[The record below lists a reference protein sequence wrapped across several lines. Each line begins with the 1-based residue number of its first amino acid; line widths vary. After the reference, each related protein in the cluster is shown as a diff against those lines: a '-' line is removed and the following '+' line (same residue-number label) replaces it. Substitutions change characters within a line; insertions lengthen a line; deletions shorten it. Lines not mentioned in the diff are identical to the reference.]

1 MLFDLPADDI
11 LYQALLERDPSYEGF
26 AYVGVKSTGVFC
38 KLTCA
43 ARKPKRE
50 NVLFYSA
57 IAAALEAGFRPCKRC
72 RPMRAGLTREP
83 AIDRLLDELELAPEK
98 KWSEQQIVDL
108 GYDPST
114 IRRAFRRRF
123 GITFLEIARLRRIG
137 RGIEALADGAA
148 VIDAQVNAY
157 YASGSG
163 FRNAIIKLLGVAP
176 QKINHGAYLKADWI
190 ETPIGTMIAIAD
202 RDKLHLLEFLDRK
215 ALSTE
220 IEHLKKASCSAIVMG
235 REAPIDRVD
244 DELNRYFAGER
255 VNFTTPLATFGSY
268 FTNSVWDALKTIP
281 AGQLCSYSDI
291 AKQIGNGKATR
302 AVARANGANQIAI
315 LIPCHRVIGADG
327 TLTGYGGGLWRKK
340 WLIEHERRVYSI

>member
-11 LYQALLERDPSYEGF
+11 LYQALIDRDPSYEGF
-26 AYVGVKSTGVFC
+26 AYVGVNSTGVFC

-50 NVLFYSA
+50 NTQFYSS

-72 RPMRAGLTREP
+72 RPMSAGLTREP
-83 AIDRLLDELELAPEK
+83 SIDRLLDALELAPER
-98 KWSEQQIVDL
+98 KWSEKEITDL

-114 IRRAFRRRF
+114 VRRAFRRQF

-137 RGIEALADGAA
+137 RGVESLAAGAT
-148 VIDAQVNAY
+148 VIDAQVNAN

-163 FRNAIIKLLGVAP
+163 FRNAIIKQLGVAP
-176 QKINHGAYLKADWI
+176 HHVNHGAYLKADWI

-202 RDKLHLLEFLDRK
+202 KQALYLLEFLDRK
-215 ALSTE
+215 GLPRE
-220 IEHLKKASCSAIVMG
+220 IDNVKKHTGAAILMG
-235 REAPIDRVD
+235 REAAIDQIER
-244 DELNRYFAGER
+244 ELNRYFAGEPLP
-255 VNFTTPLATFGSY
+255 FATPLAKFGSA

-281 AGQLCSYSDI
+281 LGQLRSYSDV
-291 AKQIGNGKATR
+291 AREVGNGKATR
-302 AVARANGANQIAI
+302 AVARANGANQICI
-315 LIPCHRVIGADG
+315 MIPCHRVIGADG

-340 WLIEHERRVYSI
+340 WLIEHERRIAQG